1 MTAFDNPNGVEYE
14 QNSRSTSLFVNLISV
29 ENSIVLVIDDVPV
42 QEMELKRGKLQT
54 ILQEQTNLV
63 VSIDPLVPRL
73 VR

>member
-14 QNSRSTSLFVNLISV
+14 QNSQTTELFVNLISV

-42 QEMELKRGKLQT
+42 QEMELKRGKLQE
-54 ILQEQTNLV
+54 ILQDQTNLI
-63 VSIDPLVPRL
+63 VSIDHVVPRL

>member
-1 MTAFDNPNGVEYE
+1 MTAIDNPNGVEYE
-14 QNSRSTSLFVNLISV
+14 QNSRSTALFVNLISV

-54 ILQEQTNLV
+54 ILQEQTNLI
-63 VSIDPLVPRL
+63 VSIDHLVPRL